1 MKNPNDLVKFA
12 VIIEKSNIFI
22 WDKYLTNKENIDLFT
37 KCVVVT
43 KDK

>member
-1 MKNPNDLVKFA
+1 MKNPNDLVKSP
-12 VIIEKSNIFI
+12 VIIEKCNIFI
-22 WDKYLTNKENIDLFT
+22 WDKYLTKKENIDLFT